1 MDEITR
7 VPQVVFWLHHLYLFY
22 SADSDDILY
31 LHELCEVPPMFTSIF
46 FSSADSDDLLY
57 LDELCEVPPCCSWEG
72 CWQPN
77 KRDAFK
83 SFVKRRADSY
93 TSQSSPGG
101 ILFGCSTPP
110 RLSFPLQ
117 APIIYQVLY
126 YKHTTH
132 VTIVVVALSTSL
144 PSHAAWKGCQVAR
157 PGGLEGIANHQH
169 TRTMSAFWSLL
180 KPSCSVWSSSTVR
193 STPASASDTFSFGK
207 DTFCNCEG

>member
-1 MDEITR
+1 MPPKGKPCIRYYYCVRHPTMCSVSHKSQNMTKKKHRNEDRYKNDIPNQTDLTHKKKLLNQNASPCNSSVIWYTRKPMDEITR

-110 RLSFPLQ
+110 PSLFP
-117 APIIYQVLY
+117 
-126 YKHTTH
+126 
-132 VTIVVVALSTSL
+132 ST
-144 PSHAAWKGCQVAR
+144 G
-157 PGGLEGIANHQH
+157 ANHIPGII
-169 TRTMSAFWSLL
+169 L
-180 KPSCSVWSSSTVR
+180 
-193 STPASASDTFSFGK
+193 
-207 DTFCNCEG
+207 

>member
-1 MDEITR
+1 MRFPHVVHGRVVGSRINAMLLRVSSNDEPIHIQVR
-7 VPQVVFWLHHLYLFY
+7 VLRGAYFLAVAP
-22 SADSDDILY
+22 
-31 LHELCEVPPMFTSIF
+31 
-46 FSSADSDDLLY
+46 
-57 LDELCEVPPCCSWEG
+57 
-72 CWQPN
+72 
-77 KRDAFK
+77 
-83 SFVKRRADSY
+83 
-93 TSQSSPGG
+93 
-101 ILFGCSTPP
+101 PP

-180 KPSCSVWSSSTVR
+180 KPSCSVWSSSSVR

-207 DTFCNCEG
+207 ETFCNCEG